1 MLEDNAIHR
10 RTAMVIIRHGERAAD
25 FAAMIA
31 RELAKVGN
39 IEESQAW
46 WSVSRAAQEL
56 LSGVASPPSVRTR
69 PCQPTAA

>member
-39 IEESQAW
+39 DEESQAW
-46 WSVSRAAQEL
+46 WSVSRAAQEI
-56 LSGVASPPSVRTR
+56 LSGMVSPPSVRPG
-69 PCQPTAA
+69 PCHPTAA

>member
-39 IEESQAW
+39 DEESQAW
-46 WSVSRAAQEL
+46 WSVSRAAQEI
-56 LSGVASPPSVRTR
+56 LSGVVSPPSVRPS
-69 PCQPTAA
+69 PCHPTAA